1 MTDLTSA
8 SSVAA
13 VEGRLR
19 AKLASQAVNDPEFS
33 LLLELSANAIRS
45 ETLTA
50 PNEATIESAFERHLF
65 SLLRSIGIDYN
76 PVKEGQVS
84 GTILRQS
91 GRTDSRFREVIIE
104 FKNRTAMTS
113 QANIDTHLLQLTDY
127 MQALANGSDAEQVG
141 FLTDGLRYVKVN
153 RTGDG
158 TILTSAPS
166 PIDADGL
173 RVICRT
179 LIAAR
184 HSALNAENLVRDFCG
199 TKEDGYLFKA
209 ARRLFQSIVKH
220 ATFKTEMLRSEWE
233 SLFRLAHEDTSQ
245 QSRLLA
251 RRAALSDIFDFK
263 IDNAALEY
271 LCLFSL
277 HTSYAIIIKIMSYKV
292 VSDTMFGTS
301 LQDYKSLL
309 SSDDD
314 TIQAFCAALE
324 EGDLFRQVGVLN
336 LLEGDFFSWYSDK
349 AQWNDDVAASV
360 REILGAIS
368 RYEDAR
374 NIFAA
379 DKAVDLFRH
388 LYEAAIPQVVR
399 GSFGEFYTPLWLAQH
414 VLESS
419 GYKAGERVLDPCC
432 GSGTFLI
439 AALKKCRDGINIFD
453 RPQALKTL
461 LSSVVGIDLNPLAVL
476 SARIHYFIYIS
487 DLIEANTDDIV
498 IPVFL
503 GDASNVPVIMGE
515 SGHEFLRYELNT
527 LKTPLAISLPMRFVR
542 DTDTLF
548 KVMNE
553 FEVLLAQGAYEEAK
567 QVFEDCATRIA
578 ASSAE
583 RASLLSLADQ
593 IIYLE
598 KNHWNGIWA
607 RIIANFASTVAIG
620 KFERVI
626 GNPPWID
633 WKSLPA
639 GYRETVK
646 ALCIDKGLFSGAGRT
661 GGINLNVCALIT
673 HVAATN
679 WLAEGGR
686 LSFLMPREL
695 AVQPSYE
702 GWRRSVGGSD
712 CRLVEFH
719 DWSNAGHPFEP
730 VREDF
735 MTFSLERSSVLTG
748 AVACTSFEKQHRS
761 DKPWL
766 WDDLETAKANL
777 NVRARVAKAIIP
789 NSSAFTFAD
798 TVQELEDFSVIAGRS
813 EYIGRE
819 GIEFY
824 PQELV
829 MFRYLK
835 PGPKSGT
842 VFVENFQGRKSKYKI
857 PKQTILLE
865 TEFLFPLVKGPYIKP
880 FEYEEND
887 LLVALPYDSSD
898 PHRPLSRSELRKKSP
913 LLLGYFLKYEAQLT
927 AQTAYSDA
935 IKAEGEFYGLA
946 RTGPYSFA
954 EHYVAFRDNTK
965 WAACVVSDAAMP
977 WGSRKRYLFQNHA
990 VSMCERS
997 DRSFI
1002 TLDEAHYVSAILNA
1016 RITSSFILA
1025 SSDNRSF
1032 KIRPPIYIPLY
1043 DDTNEL
1049 HRSLSELSLEAHLH
1063 AEKRPE
1069 AHIKASELYVRLC
1082 RER

>member
-1 MTDLTSA
+1 MTGLTSA

-33 LLLELSANAIRS
+33 VLLRLSADAIRS
-45 ETLTA
+45 ETQAA

-65 SLLRSIGIDYN
+65 TLLRSIGVEYA

-104 FKNRTAMTS
+104 FKHRTEMVT
-113 QANIDTHLLQLTDY
+113 QTQVETHLLQLTDY
-127 MQALANGSDAEQVG
+127 MQALAKGADVEQVG

-153 RTGDG
+153 RAGDG
-158 TILTSAPS
+158 TVSISAPA

-179 LIAAR
+179 LMAAR
-184 HSALNAENLVRDFCG
+184 ASALNADNLVRDFCG
-199 TKEDGYLFKA
+199 TNQNGYLFKA
-209 ARRLFQSIVKH
+209 ARRLFHSIVKS
-220 ATFKTEMLRSEWE
+220 ATLKTEMLRSEWE

-245 QSRLLA
+245 QARIQA
-251 RRAALSDIFDFK
+251 RRAALSEIFDFE
-263 IDNAALEY
+263 IESTPLEY

-277 HTSYAIIIKIMSYKV
+277 HTAYAIIIKLISYKV

-314 TIQAFCAALE
+314 TIQAFCANLE
-324 EGDLFRQVGVLN
+324 EGDLFRQVGILN
-336 LLEGDFFSWYSDK
+336 LLEGDFFSWYSDRD
-349 AQWNDDVAASV
+349 QWNPEVASSV
-360 REILGAIS
+360 REILTVVA

-374 NIFAA
+374 NIFSAN
-379 DKAVDLFRH
+379 KAVDLFRH
-388 LYEAAIPQVVR
+388 LYESAIPQVVR

-419 GYKAGERVLDPCC
+419 GFKSGERVLDPCC

-439 AALKKCRDGINIFD
+439 AALQSCRESVDMSD
-453 RPQALKTL
+453 RAGALKTL

-476 SARIHYFIYIS
+476 TARIHYFIYLS
-487 DLIEANTDDIV
+487 DLIDSGDENVV

-503 GDASNVPVIMGE
+503 GDASNVPVIEGDV
-515 SGHEFLRYELNT
+515 GKEFLKYELNT
-527 LKTPLAISLPMRFVR
+527 LKTPLLISLPLRFVR

-548 KVMNE
+548 RVMNE
-553 FEVLLAQGAYEEAK
+553 FEELLAQGAYDDAR
-567 QVFEDCATRIA
+567 QVFDECATQIA
-578 ASSAE
+578 ASASE
-583 RASLLSLADQ
+583 RESLLSLADQ
-593 IIYLE
+593 ITDLE

-633 WKSLPA
+633 WKSLPG

-661 GGINLNVCALIT
+661 GGINLNVCALIA
-673 HVAATN
+673 HVSATN

-702 GWRRSVGGSD
+702 GWRRSVGGAE

-719 DWSNAGHPFEP
+719 DWSDAGHPFEP

-735 MTFSLERSSVLTG
+735 MTFSIERGGVAG
-748 AVACTSFEKQHRS
+748 DAVSCTAFEKRHRS

-766 WDDLETAKANL
+766 WNDLATAKANL
-777 NVRARVAKAIIP
+777 DVRNRFAKAIIP

-798 TVQELEDFSVIAGRS
+798 TGQELEDFRFIAGKS

-835 PGPKSGT
+835 AGPKPGT
-842 VFVENFQGRKSKYKI
+842 VFVENFQGRKSKFRI

-865 TEFLFPLVKGPYIKP
+865 TEFLFPLVKGPYIKS
-880 FEYEEND
+880 FSYEEND
-887 LLVALPYDSSD
+887 LLVAFPYEAGD
-898 PHRPLSRSELRKKSP
+898 PHRPIARSVLRKRSP
-913 LLLGYFLKYEAQLT
+913 LLLNYFLKYEAQLS
-927 AQTAYSDA
+927 AQTAYSDS
-935 IKAEGEFYGLA
+935 IRAEGEFYGLA

-954 EHYVAFRDNTK
+954 EHYVAFRDNTS
-965 WAACVVSDAAMP
+965 WAACVVSDALMP

-997 DRSFI
+997 DRSFV
-1002 TLDEAHYVSAILNA
+1002 TETEAHYIAAILNA
-1016 RITSSFILA
+1016 DITGRFILA

-1032 KIRPPIYIPLY
+1032 KIRPPIHIPLY
-1043 DDTNEL
+1043 DAGNDV
-1049 HRSLSELSLEAHLH
+1049 HRKLSDLSVGAHKDV
-1063 AEKRPE
+1063 EKR
-1069 AHIKASELYVRLC
+1069 ADARAKASDLYVQLC
-1082 RER
+1082 RAR